1 MSEAPL
7 NLTEVRKL
15 PPAQQPV
22 IRVTAMP
29 ADTNLYGDIFGGWL
43 VGQMDLAAG
52 SVASRQCHGRAATVS
67 IDKVVFHNPVKVGDE
82 VSIFAELL
90 QVGRTSMKIVVEAWQ
105 RDRGS
110 DEMSKVTEATF
121 VFVAVDEKGRP
132 RAVDRPNTGPS
143 LN

>member
-43 VGQMDLAAG
+43 
-52 SVASRQCHGRAATVS
+52 